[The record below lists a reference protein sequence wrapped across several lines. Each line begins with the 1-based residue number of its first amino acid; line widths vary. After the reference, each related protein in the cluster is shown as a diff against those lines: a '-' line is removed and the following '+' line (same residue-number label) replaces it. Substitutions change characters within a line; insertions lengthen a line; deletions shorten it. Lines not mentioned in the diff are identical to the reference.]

1 MRKYISNIGDRL
13 DVIREN
19 LVDMPTFNEVNKYM
33 RSLTNIRNKVARMAS
48 EGAITPEEVTMIGDM
63 IDEFM
68 NGDMGLNNV
77 SKKVRDRTTS
87 EHGA

>member
-48 EGAITPEEVTMIGDM
+48 EGAITPEEVTMIGDRFGRVH
-63 IDEFM
+63 EW
-68 NGDMGLNNV
+68 
-77 SKKVRDRTTS
+77 
-87 EHGA
+87 